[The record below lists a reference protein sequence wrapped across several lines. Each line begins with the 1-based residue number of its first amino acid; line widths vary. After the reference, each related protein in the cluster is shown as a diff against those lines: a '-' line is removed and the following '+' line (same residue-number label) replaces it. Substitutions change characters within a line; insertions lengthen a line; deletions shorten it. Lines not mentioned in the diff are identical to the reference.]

1 MKHVSNM
8 MNNVGY
14 KPLHFH
20 CETYLVH
27 IMRIYIF
34 EIKSENQVKYNKT
47 HTYQKNLS
55 SDSKA
60 CLRIM

>member
-1 MKHVSNM
+1 